1 MQTMTAGLWRTGAA
15 LLIAGSLAA
24 CTVDKQEAPSLIG
37 PGGSAQSITLT
48 ASPDRV
54 AHNGSAQSVITV
66 RMIDEN
72 GKPIAGQRVSVTASA
87 GSISNLEVV
96 TNSDGQAV
104 FIITAPA
111 LSTPAGD
118 IVVFATPFG
127 TNADNALT
135 HSLSIAL
142 TGTPVNK
149 TAPTAAFTF
158 EPEAPQEG
166 GGVVVDASTTTDEG
180 QVCGSRC
187 TYSWDFGGLGAGLT
201 EGMAVGRTALTR
213 GTYAV
218 TLTVRDNAGT
228 VSTKTRAITVVPPAA
243 TPEEEE

>member
-1 MQTMTAGLWRTGAA
+1 MQTMTAGLWRAGAT
-15 LLIAGSLAA
+15 LLLAGSLTA

-54 AHNGSAQSVITV
+54 AHNGSAQSVVTLS
-66 RMIDEN
+66 MFDES
-72 GKPIAGQRVSVTASA
+72 GKPLAGQRVSVTASA

-96 TNSDGQAV
+96 TNSNGLAV
-104 FIITAPA
+104 FTVTAPA
-111 LSTPAGD
+111 LSTPAAE

-135 HSLSIAL
+135 RNLSIAL

-158 EPEAPQEG
+158 EPESPEEG
-166 GGVVVDASTTTDEG
+166 GGIVFDASTTTDEG
-180 QVCGSRC
+180 SACGSRC
-187 TYSWDFGGLGAGLT
+187 LYSWNFGGLGAGLT
-201 EGMAVGRTALTR
+201 EGIAVSRTVLTR

-218 TLTVRDNAGT
+218 TLTVTDNAGT
-228 VSTKTRAITVVPPAA
+228 VSTKTRAVTVIPPPAM
-243 TPEEEE
+243 PEEE